1 MLLHMI
7 KDKTISLW
15 SFLNSQKEKYL
26 NPFYM
31 KSDELETLNMRPS
44 GLSKHLRLWEEHYLY
59 YSYLSKPQYRLFE
72 NIQFNRDFYEHMY
85 VNEKNKVKNLKSE
98 IEALKKK
105 LKEKDGELAAIAN
118 GGQGNSNLAI
128 SKETSKV
135 EEYKV
140 SDDENQG
147 EADKEKEEDALSDD
161 VVDEVGLKEDEE
173 KHKEK
178 ELIENPED
186 VVVPNDKEEGNGV
199 EEPAKEDEQ
208 EKPDQNGED
217 ADNKQDQENNSPAE
231 WS

>member
-1 MLLHMI
+1 
-7 KDKTISLW
+7 
-15 SFLNSQKEKYL
+15 
-26 NPFYM
+26 
-31 KSDELETLNMRPS
+31 
-44 GLSKHLRLWEEHYLY
+44 
-59 YSYLSKPQYRLFE
+59 
-72 NIQFNRDFYEHMY
+72 MY

-231 WS
+231 